1 MKSSGFH
8 PTLRRSGFCMLFFSL
23 INSHSLILSY
33 SKRTTPSFLTF
44 HKEELHTYYGPGL
57 MSGSRGLADMVPTC
71 TRLPDPLGRHA
82 STQGT
87 CLCTPARSHS
97 PGAMGRAHHQA
108 ATEPFCG
115 HVTSKLRRE
124 VSESAQC
131 SGEAWAEGTVL
142 AKTQKGDR
150 AWRFGKVKMNTRS
163 SSIGWIAG
171 LFFHLFIHSF
181 NKNPSSVYSCQA
193 LWRPWKYKHAVL
205 FRESTA
211 FGIWGGECC

>member
-1 MKSSGFH
+1 
-8 PTLRRSGFCMLFFSL
+8 MLLFSL

-44 HKEELHTYYGPGL
+44 HKEELHTYYEPGIT
-57 MSGSRGLADMVPTC
+57 SGSRGLADMVPTC
-71 TRLPDPLGRHA
+71 MRLPDSLGRHT

-87 CLCTPARSHS
+87 CLCTPAHSHS
-97 PGAMGRAHHQA
+97 PGAMRRAHHQA
-108 ATEPFCG
+108 VTETFCG
-115 HVTSKLRRE
+115 NVTSKLRHE

-150 AWRFGKVKMNTRS
+150 AWRFGKVKMNTYS
-163 SSIGWIAG
+163 SSRGWIAG

-181 NKNPSSVYSCQA
+181 NKNSLSVYSCQA
-193 LWRPWKYKHAVL
+193 LCRPWKYKHEVL
-205 FRESTA
+205 FREFTA